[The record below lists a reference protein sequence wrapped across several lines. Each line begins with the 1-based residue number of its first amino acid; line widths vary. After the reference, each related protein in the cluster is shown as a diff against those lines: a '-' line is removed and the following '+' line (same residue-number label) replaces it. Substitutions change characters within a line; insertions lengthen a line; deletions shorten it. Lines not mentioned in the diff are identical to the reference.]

1 MEKLI
6 YTFGNKT
13 ADGDGSMTELLGG
26 KGAKLAEMSKLG
38 IPVPQGLTIPTNHCV
53 AYLSH
58 TPEDQSQYVEW
69 LVDHA
74 VLPSLQLI
82 ATHLQNPMLVSVRS
96 GARVSM
102 AGMMDT
108 VLNVGITDDN
118 FSYWK
123 QQMGNRAA
131 YDCLRRFK
139 MMYAD
144 VVLGLDMS
152 EVHHHIEELKS
163 AHNIQHDSELSAK
176 AWSSVIDYVD
186 NLADNN
192 GYFIP
197 TDLRTQ
203 LCGCIAAVFDSWNT
217 PRAILYRELNGI
229 PNDWGTAVN
238 VQRMVFGNLNNNSGS
253 GVLFTSNPSTGEYL
267 DFDVVGEYLPNA
279 QGEDV
284 VSGIRTPLTLD
295 EALTKEYLTEELTEE
310 LVKTSKHLEGHFND
324 MQDIEFTVEKGKL
337 YILQTRDAKRTPEAA
352 VNFATSMLSLGKWD
366 KYRVLNKLKPSDI
379 FKACKPKLVSTQD
392 ADLTGIAAGGGIVK
406 GVPCR
411 TIAEVKDVVSSGL
424 SAIYV
429 AKETEPDDLEAMHL
443 SIGILT
449 KTGGLTSHAAVVA
462 RGMNTTCVVGC
473 ADMNLAEVC
482 SHPEIAI
489 DGSTGNV
496 YLCKVEISEPDSSV
510 IETFCQVAGLD
521 TAPANALD
529 ITTMGVAEVL
539 TKLVEILFEYDTV
552 ILNHRSNSVDVWQG
566 MLGKTAVPNTLLR
579 IMHGLESKKDKYL
592 GKVILAV
599 DADLIT
605 AMVDHHGV
613 SPKWFIRRPETVD
626 DLMTMSHALL
636 DQTALLRIFGTQKA
650 ADHVLNLFEQSNTKV
665 AECYTPPLPFQVVAC
680 QFLGGN

>member
-6 YTFGNKT
+6 YTFGKKT

-38 IPVPQGLTIPTNHCV
+38 IPVPEGLTIPTTHCV
-53 AYLSH
+53 EYLNQ
-58 TPEDQSQYVEW
+58 TPEDQTTYVEW

-74 VLPSLQLI
+74 VLPHLQLI

-108 VLNVGITDDN
+108 VLNVGITEDN

-144 VVLGLDMS
+144 VVLGLDLT
-152 EVHHHIEELKS
+152 EVHQFITDLKN
-163 AHNIQHDSELSAK
+163 AHNLEHDSELSAK
-176 AWSSVIDYVD
+176 SWSSVIDHVD

-192 GYFIP
+192 GYYIP
-197 TDLRTQ
+197 TDLRSQ
-203 LCGCIAAVFDSWNT
+203 LIGCVSAVFDSWNT
-217 PRAILYRELNGI
+217 PRAILYREIHGI

-238 VQRMVFGNLNNNSGS
+238 IQRMVFGNLNNDSGS

-267 DFDVVGEYLPNA
+267 KYDVVGEYLHNA

-284 VSGIRTPLTLD
+284 VSGIRTPLTIDKAMIDGL
-295 EALTKEYLTEELTEE
+295 LPCELVDE
-310 LVKTSKHLEGHFND
+310 LVKVSKQLENHFND
-324 MQDIEFTVEKGKL
+324 MQDIEFTVEKKKL

-352 VNFATSMLSLGKWD
+352 VTFATTMLMLGNWD
-366 KYRVLNKLKPSDI
+366 KYRVCSKLKPSDI
-379 FKACKPKLVSTQD
+379 FHACKPKLLNSPE
-392 ADLTGIAAGGGIVK
+392 ASLTGIAAGGGIVK
-406 GVPCR
+406 GKPCR
-411 TIAEVKDVVSSGL
+411 TLEEVKNTVGTGAN
-424 SAIYV
+424 AIYV

-443 SIGILT
+443 SVGILT

-473 ADMNLAEVC
+473 SELNITEVC
-482 SHPEIAI
+482 DHPEIAI

-496 YLCKVEISEPDSSV
+496 YLCSVNISEPDEGI
-510 IETFCQVAGLD
+510 IETFCTVAGLAQD
-521 TAPANALD
+521 TGNSLD
-529 ITTMGVAEVL
+529 ITTMGVAEIM
-539 TKLVEILFEYDTV
+539 TKLVEVLFEHEQV
-552 ILNHRSNSVDVWQG
+552 ILNYRINEVDVWQG
-566 MLGKTAVPNTLLR
+566 MLGKAAVPNTLLR
-579 IMHGLESKKDKYL
+579 VVGALETKKDKYM

-599 DADLIT
+599 DSQLVSSMIE
-605 AMVDHHGV
+605 HHGI
-613 SPKWFIRRPETVD
+613 SKEWFMRNPETVD
-626 DLMTMSHALL
+626 DLMTMKHALL
-636 DQTALLRIFGTQKA
+636 DADSLLKIFGTQKA
-650 ADHVLNLFEQSNTKV
+650 ADHVLNLFEQSGTQV
-665 AECYTPPLPFQVVAC
+665 AVCYTPPLPYQVVAC